1 MVLSQ
6 EVSVSLSIIALVAL
20 IGAGVGVGSGIG
32 ARSPPRGSRVACMR
46 QQWMHALRE
55 GPVCR

>member
-6 EVSVSLSIIALVAL
+6 EVSVSLSIIALVSL

-32 ARSPPRGSRVACMR
+32 ALARCLLGRCVLEQTVQAMLQR
-46 QQWMHALRE
+46 
-55 GPVCR
+55 